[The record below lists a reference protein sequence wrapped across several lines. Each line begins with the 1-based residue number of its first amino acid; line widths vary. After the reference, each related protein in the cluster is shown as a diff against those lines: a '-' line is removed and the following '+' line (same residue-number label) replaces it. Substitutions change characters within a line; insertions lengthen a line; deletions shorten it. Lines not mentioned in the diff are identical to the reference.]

1 MLVSTTFD
9 EIDPVGTLIG
19 QKGIRVKAVMDEI
32 GGEKID
38 IIPNSADV
46 SLVIK
51 KSLSPATVISV
62 DVNEE
67 DDEVIAYIPE

>member
-1 MLVSTTFD
+1 
-9 EIDPVGTLIG
+9 LIG

-38 IIPNSADV
+38 IIPNSNDV
-46 SLVIK
+46 ALVIK

-67 DDEVIAYIPE
+67 EASVIAYIAE